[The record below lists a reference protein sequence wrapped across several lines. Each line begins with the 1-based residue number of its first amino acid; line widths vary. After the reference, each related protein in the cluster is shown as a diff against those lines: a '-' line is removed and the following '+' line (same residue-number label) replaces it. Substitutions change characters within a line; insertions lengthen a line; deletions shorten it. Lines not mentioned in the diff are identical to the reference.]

1 MKTGKKSILSPNQK
15 TRQLILKASFYI
27 ASTAL
32 VVFWLIPLILAFFTS
47 VKSMDEIM
55 GKGAMWAFPKEWR
68 FDNFV
73 KVWTTVGMG
82 RYVLNTILITVPSII
97 GMLALSSLAAFALA
111 FYKFRL
117 NKLILVMFIA
127 GMLIPFQMLM
137 IPVFRFTDSIGLMNT
152 RSGVILFHIAF
163 QLGFCTFFLR
173 NFFRQIPF
181 SLVEAPR
188 IDGASDFRIY
198 WQIILP
204 LAKPSLA
211 ALAVLEFTWIWNDLL
226 WSLVLLQ
233 SDSLKPVTLGLANM
247 QGEFISFYNMTASGS
262 IIAMVLPL
270 VFFLMF
276 QKFFV
281 RGMTVGAV
289 KG

>member
-1 MKTGKKSILSPNQK
+1 MSKAGTMSSIDM
-15 TRQLILKASFYI
+15 KASRIFIRIAFYLV
-27 ASTAL
+27 STLL
-32 VVFWLIPLILAFFTS
+32 VAFWLIPLFLAFFTS

-55 GKGAMWAFPKEWR
+55 GVGAMWGLPKTWR

-73 KVWTTVGMG
+73 KVWSSVGMG
-82 RYVLNTILITVPSII
+82 RYVYNTVLITVPSVI
-97 GMLALSSLAAFALA
+97 GTLALSTLAAFSLA
-111 FYKFRL
+111 FYNFRL
-117 NKLILVMFIA
+117 NKTILIMFIA

-137 IPVFRFTDSIGLMNT
+137 IPVFRFTDTIGLMNT
-152 RSGVILFHIAF
+152 RIGVILFHVAF

-173 NFFRQIPF
+173 NFLKQIPF
-181 SLVEAPR
+181 SLIEAPR

-233 SDSLKPVTLGLANM
+233 SDRLKPVTLGLANM
-247 QGEFISFYNMTASGS
+247 QGEFISYYNMTAAGS
-262 IIAMVLPL
+262 IIAMLLPL
-270 VFFLMF
+270 VFFLLF
-276 QKFFV
+276 QRFFIS
-281 RGMTVGAV
+281 GMTVGAV

>member
-1 MKTGKKSILSPNQK
+1 MPSHGQK
-15 TRQLILKASFYI
+15 ARQTILKCSFY
-27 ASTAL
+27 AVSTAL
-32 VVFWLIPLILAFFTS
+32 VAFWLIPLALAFFTS

-55 GKGAMWAFPKEWR
+55 GKGAMWAFPREWR
-68 FDNFV
+68 FDNYA

-82 RYVLNTILITVPSII
+82 RYVFNTIVITVPSVI
-97 GMLALSSLAAFALA
+97 GMLALSSLGAFALA

-117 NKLILVMFIA
+117 NKLVLVMFIA

-152 RSGVILFHIAF
+152 RIGVILFHIAF
-163 QLGFCTFFLR
+163 QLGFCTFYLR
-173 NFFRQIPF
+173 NFFRQVPF
-181 SLVEAPR
+181 SLIEAPR
-188 IDGASDFRIY
+188 IDGASDFRIFL
-198 WQIILP
+198 QIILP

-233 SDSLKPVTLGLANM
+233 SDALKPVTLGLANM
-247 QGEFISFYNMTASGS
+247 QGEFVSFYNMTASGS

-270 VFFLMF
+270 AFFLLF

-281 RGMTVGAV
+281 RGLTVGAV

>member
-1 MKTGKKSILSPNQK
+1 MKNNAMVPRSQK
-15 TRQLILKASFYI
+15 TRQTILKLSFYI

-32 VVFWLIPLILAFFTS
+32 VAFWLIPLILAFFTS

-68 FDNFV
+68 FDNYA

-82 RYVLNTILITVPSII
+82 RYVFNTILITVPSVI

-152 RSGVILFHIAF
+152 RIGVILFHIAF

-181 SLVEAPR
+181 SLIEAPR
-188 IDGASDFRIY
+188 IDGAGDFRIFL
-198 WQIILP
+198 QIILP

-233 SDSLKPVTLGLANM
+233 SDTLKPVTLGLANM

-262 IIAMVLPL
+262 IIAMILPL